1 MARGIQSFEIH
12 KVQGGVI
19 AKSEDALAVEEPL
32 EIQVAAF
39 ENGFST
45 VKSLSVTMRT
55 PSHDTEL
62 AVGFL
67 FTEGIITSLSDIHD
81 VQYHFPSTQ
90 KSQYQNIIRAVLKPT
105 VEVDFKKLERHFYTS
120 SSCGVCGKAS
130 INAVRL
136 ADSCPVRWKTP
147 FAVSPDL
154 IYSLPQTLRQSQEIF
169 DQTGGLHAA
178 ALFDLSGKLLCVRE
192 DVGRH
197 NALDKLIGA
206 GLLSGRDFERTILLV
221 SGRASFELVQK
232 SVMAG
237 IPMLCAVGA
246 PSSLAVELADE
257 FDLTLIGFLRPNR
270 FNIYTSDWRVKKPEL
285 SERIKFRTFE
295 PQDAQGVYE
304 TALRSFQETYK
315 SVFTDEMIEQMVRK
329 DYEPESLLAL
339 LEKIQSGEMCFYVA
353 LDGERVIGFC
363 NFGFCDKGL
372 ELRRIYLHPDYIGK
386 GVGKRLLELGETFA
400 LATGSEKYF
409 CFVHKQNE
417 IGKRFYFKNGFFH
430 NGSEDLGDQWFMMKE
445 LKTNYNQPNHQ
456 SR

>member
-1 MARGIQSFEIH
+1 MTRSIQSFKIH
-12 KVQGGVI
+12 KVSGGLI
-19 AKSEDALAVEEPL
+19 AKSEDVLAVEEPL
-32 EIQVAAF
+32 EIQVACF

-67 FTEGIITSLSDIHD
+67 FTEGIIKSLSDIHD
-81 VQYHFPSTQ
+81 IHYHFPSAQ
-90 KSQYQNIIRAVLKPT
+90 KIEHHNIIRVVLKPT
-105 VEVDFKKLERHFYTS
+105 VEIDFKKLERHFYTS

-136 ADSCPVRWKTP
+136 ADTCPVRWKEP
-147 FAVSPDL
+147 FEVSPEL
-154 IYSLPQTLRQSQEIF
+154 IYSLPQTLRHSQEIF

-178 ALFDLSGKLLCVRE
+178 ALFNIEGKLLRVCE

-206 GLLSGRDFERTILLV
+206 ELLNEPRFERSILLV

-232 SVMAG
+232 AVMAG

-270 FNIYTSDWRVKKPEL
+270 FNIYASDWRVKKPVL
-285 SERIKFRTFE
+285 SERITFRTFE
-295 PQDAQGVYE
+295 PKDAHSIYE
-304 TALRSFQETYK
+304 TALRSFRETYK
-315 SVFTDEMIEQMVRK
+315 NVFSEAMIEQMVRK
-329 DYEPESLLAL
+329 DYEPDSLVAL
-339 LEKIQSGEMCFYVA
+339 LPKIQSGEMCFYVA
-353 LDGERVIGFC
+353 LDGEEVIGFC
-363 NFGFCDKGL
+363 NFGFCEKGL
-372 ELRRIYLHPDYIGK
+372 ELRRIYLRPDYIGK
-386 GVGKRLLELGETFA
+386 GVGKRLLELGENFA
-400 LATGSEKYF
+400 LVTGSEKYF

-417 IGKRFYFKNGFFH
+417 IGKRFYLKNGFFH
-430 NGSEDLGDQWFMMKE
+430 NGSEDTGDQWFMIKE
-445 LKTNYNQPNHQ
+445 LKSNQRQP
-456 SR
+456 

>member
-1 MARGIQSFEIH
+1 MARSVQSFEIH
-12 KVQGGVI
+12 KVHGGLI
-19 AKSEDALAVEEPL
+19 AKSEDVLAVEEPL
-32 EIQVAAF
+32 EIQVASF

-62 AVGFL
+62 AIGFL

-81 VQYHFPSTQ
+81 VHYHFPSAQ
-90 KSQYQNIIRAVLKPT
+90 KTPHQNIIRVVLKPT
-105 VEVDFKKLERHFYTS
+105 VELNFKKLERHFYMS

-136 ADSCPVRWKTP
+136 ADSCPARWKEP

-154 IYSLPQTLRQSQEIF
+154 IYSLPETLRQSQEIF

-178 ALFDLSGKLLCVRE
+178 ALFDLNGNLLCVRE

-206 GLLSGRDFERTILLV
+206 ELLSGRHFERTILLV

-232 SVMAG
+232 AVIAG

-246 PSSLAVELADE
+246 PSSLAIELADE
-257 FDLTLIGFLRPNR
+257 FDLTLIGFLRPKR
-270 FNIYTSDWRVKKPEL
+270 FNIYTSDWRVKKPAL
-285 SERIKFRTFE
+285 SERITFRTFQLE
-295 PQDAQGVYE
+295 DARGVYE

-315 SVFTDEMIEQMVRK
+315 NVFSPEMIEQMVRK
-329 DYEPESLLAL
+329 DFEPESLAQLV
-339 LEKIQSGEMCFYVA
+339 EKIQSGEMCFYVA
-353 LDGERVIGFC
+353 LDGERVVGFC

-386 GVGKRLLELGETFA
+386 GVGKRLLELGEDFA

-430 NGSEDLGDQWFMMKE
+430 NGSEDSGDQLFMTKE
-445 LKTNYNQPNHQ
+445 LKSNH
-456 SR
+456 R

>member
-1 MARGIQSFEIH
+1 MNKGSIQSFEIH
-12 KVQGGVI
+12 KVHGGMMTQSRDV
-19 AKSEDALAVEEPL
+19 LAVEEPL
-32 EIQVAAF
+32 EIQVACF
-39 ENGFST
+39 EQGFST
-45 VKSLSVTMRT
+45 VRSLSVTMRT

-62 AVGFL
+62 AIGFL
-67 FTEGIITSLSDIHD
+67 FTEGIIKSLSDIHD
-81 VQYHFPSTQ
+81 IHYHFPSTQ
-90 KSQYQNIIRAVLKPT
+90 KNQYQNIIRVVLKPT
-105 VEVDFKKLERHFYTS
+105 VQVDFKKLERHFYTS

-136 ADSCPVRWKTP
+136 ADTCPTRWKEH
-147 FAVSPDL
+147 FAVSPEL
-154 IYSLPQTLRQSQEIF
+154 IYSLPETLRQSQEIF

-178 ALFDLSGKLLCVRE
+178 ALFDEHGKLLRVCE

-206 GLLSGRDFERTILLV
+206 ELLSGHRFERSILLV

-232 SVMAG
+232 AVMAG

-257 FDLTLIGFLRPNR
+257 FDMTLIGFLRPNR
-270 FNIYTSDWRVKKPEL
+270 FNIYTSDWRVKKPVL
-285 SERIKFRTFE
+285 NERITFRTFE
-295 PQDAQGVYE
+295 PKDAQSIYE
-304 TALRSFQETYK
+304 TALQSFQETYK
-315 SVFTDEMIEQMVRK
+315 NVFSPEMIEQMVCK
-329 DYEPESLLAL
+329 DYEPESLMAL
-339 LEKIQSGEMCFYVA
+339 LPKIQSGEMCFYVA

-372 ELRRIYLHPDYIGK
+372 ELRRIYLRPEYIGK
-386 GVGKRLLELGETFA
+386 GVGKRLLELGENFA

-430 NGSEDLGDQWFMMKE
+430 NDHEDSGDQWFMMKE
-445 LKTNYNQPNHQ
+445 LKSNH
-456 SR
+456 R

>member
-1 MARGIQSFEIH
+1 MARSVQSFEIH
-12 KVQGGVI
+12 KVRGGLI
-19 AKSEDALAVEEPL
+19 AKSEDVLAVEEPL
-32 EIQVAAF
+32 EIQVASF

-55 PSHDTEL
+55 PTHDTEL

-81 VQYHFPSTQ
+81 IHYHFPSTQ
-90 KSQYQNIIRAVLKPT
+90 KNLHQNIIRIVLKPT
-105 VEVDFKKLERHFYTS
+105 VQLDFKKLERHFYTS

-136 ADSCPVRWKTP
+136 ADACPVRWKEP

-154 IYSLPQTLRQSQEIF
+154 IYSLPETLRQSQEIF

-178 ALFDLSGKLLCVRE
+178 ALFELSGNLLRVCE

-206 GLLSGRDFERTILLV
+206 ELLSGRHFERTILLV

-232 SVMAG
+232 AVMAG

-270 FNIYTSDWRVKKPEL
+270 FNIYTSDWRIKKPVL
-285 SERIKFRTFE
+285 SERITFRTFE
-295 PQDAQGVYE
+295 PKDAQSIYE
-304 TALRSFQETYK
+304 TALHSFRETYK
-315 SVFTDEMIEQMVRK
+315 NVFSEEMIVQMVRK
-329 DYEPESLLAL
+329 DFEPESLLRL
-339 LEKIQSGEMCFYVA
+339 LSKIESGEMCFYVA
-353 LDGERVIGFC
+353 LDGTRVIGFC

-386 GVGKRLLELGETFA
+386 GVGKRLLELGEDFA

-430 NGSEDLGDQWFMMKE
+430 NGSEDSGDQLFMTKE
-445 LKTNYNQPNHQ
+445 LKSNH
-456 SR
+456 R

>member
-1 MARGIQSFEIH
+1 MTRSVQSFEIH
-12 KVQGGVI
+12 KFHGSVI
-19 AKSEDALAVEEPL
+19 EKSQDVLAVEEPL

-67 FTEGIITSLSDIHD
+67 FSEGIISSLSDIYDIHYHYPSLQK
-81 VQYHFPSTQ
+81 VQH
-90 KSQYQNIIRAVLKPT
+90 QNIIRVVLKPT
-105 VEVDFKKLERHFYTS
+105 VEVDFKKLQRHFYTS

-136 ADSCPVRWKTP
+136 ADSCPARWKEP
-147 FAVSPDL
+147 FAVSADL

-178 ALFDLSGKLLCVRE
+178 ALFELNGNLLCVRE

-206 GLLSGRDFERTILLV
+206 GLLSGHHFERTILLV

-232 SVMAG
+232 AVMAG

-257 FDLTLIGFLRPNR
+257 FDMTLIGFLRPNR
-270 FNIYTSDWRVKKPEL
+270 FNIYASDWRVKKPVL
-285 SERIKFRTFE
+285 SERITFRTFE
-295 PQDAQGVYE
+295 PKDAQGIYE
-304 TALRSFQETYK
+304 TALYSFRETYK
-315 SVFTDEMIEQMVRK
+315 NVFTDEMIEQMVRK
-329 DYEPESLLAL
+329 DFEPESLLKL
-339 LEKIQSGEMCFYVA
+339 IDKIESGEMCFYVA

-363 NFGFCDKGL
+363 NFGFCEKGL

-386 GVGKRLLELGETFA
+386 GVGKRLLELGENFA

-430 NGSEDLGDQWFMMKE
+430 NGAEDLGDQWFMMKE
-445 LKTNYNQPNHQ
+445 LKPKRQ
-456 SR
+456 

>member
-1 MARGIQSFEIH
+1 MSRSIQSFEIH
-12 KVQGGVI
+12 KVRGEWVT
-19 AKSEDALAVEEPL
+19 KSQDVLAVEEPL
-32 EIQVAAF
+32 EIQVATF

-55 PSHDTEL
+55 PTLDTEL
-62 AVGFL
+62 AIGFL
-67 FTEGIITSLSDIHD
+67 FTEGIIKSLSDIHD
-81 VQYHFPSTQ
+81 ICYHFPPAQ
-90 KSQYQNIIRAVLKPT
+90 KNQHQNIIRVVLKPT
-105 VEVDFKKLERHFYTS
+105 IQLDFKKLERHFYAS

-136 ADSCPVRWKTP
+136 AESCPTHWKER
-147 FAVSPDL
+147 FEISPEL
-154 IYSLPQTLRQSQEIF
+154 IYSLPQTLRESQEIF

-178 ALFDLSGKLLCVRE
+178 ALFDLDGRLMRVCE

-206 GLLSGRDFERTILLV
+206 ELLSGPRFERSILLV

-232 SVMAG
+232 AVMAG

-270 FNIYTSDWRVKKPEL
+270 FNIYASDWRVKKPAL
-285 SERIKFRTFE
+285 NERVSFRTFE
-295 PQDAQGVYE
+295 PKDAQSVYE

-315 SVFTDEMIEQMVRK
+315 NVFGEAMIEQMVK
-329 DYEPESLLAL
+329 KEYEPESLIAL
-339 LEKIQSGEMCFYVA
+339 LPKIQSGEMCFYVA

-372 ELRRIYLHPDYIGK
+372 ELRRIYLRPEYIGK
-386 GVGKRLLELGETFA
+386 GVGKRLLELGEKFA
-400 LATGSEKYF
+400 LDTGSEKYF

-417 IGKRFYFKNGFFH
+417 IGKRFYLKNGFFH
-430 NGSEDLGDQWFMMKE
+430 DGNEDAGDQLFMMKA
-445 LKTNYNQPNHQ
+445 LK
-456 SR
+456 SK

>member
-1 MARGIQSFEIH
+1 MTRSIQSFEIY
-12 KVQGGVI
+12 KVRDGAI
-19 AKSEDALAVEEPL
+19 AKSRDVLAVEEPL
-32 EIQVAAF
+32 EIQVASF

-81 VQYHFPSTQ
+81 VHYHFPSAQKTQ
-90 KSQYQNIIRAVLKPT
+90 HQNIIRVVLKPT
-105 VEVDFKKLERHFYTS
+105 VELDFKKLERHFYMS

-136 ADSCPVRWKTP
+136 ADSCSARWKEP
-147 FAVSPDL
+147 FAVSTDL
-154 IYSLPQTLRQSQEIF
+154 INSLPETLRQSQEIF

-178 ALFDLSGKLLCVRE
+178 ALFDLNGHLLCVRE

-206 GLLSGRDFERTILLV
+206 ELLSGRDFERTILLV

-232 SVMAG
+232 AVMAG

-270 FNIYTSDWRVKKPEL
+270 FNLYTSDWRVKKPTL
-285 SERIKFRTFE
+285 SERITFRTFE
-295 PQDAQGVYE
+295 PKDAQGVYE
-304 TALRSFQETYK
+304 TALHSFRETYK
-315 SVFTDEMIEQMVRK
+315 NVFRDEMIEQMVRK
-329 DYEPESLLAL
+329 DYEPDSLVKLIDKIES
-339 LEKIQSGEMCFYVA
+339 GDMCFYVA

-386 GVGKRLLELGETFA
+386 GVGKRLLELGENFA

-417 IGKRFYFKNGFFH
+417 IGKRFYFKNGFLH
-430 NGSEDLGDQWFMMKE
+430 NDSEDSGDQWFMMKE
-445 LKTNYNQPNHQ
+445 LKSKH
-456 SR
+456 R